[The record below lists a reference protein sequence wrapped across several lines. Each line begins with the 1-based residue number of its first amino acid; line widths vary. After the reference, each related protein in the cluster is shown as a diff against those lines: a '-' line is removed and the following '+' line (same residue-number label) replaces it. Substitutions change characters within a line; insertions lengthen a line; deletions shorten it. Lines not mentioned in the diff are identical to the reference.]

1 MENKRRFKKDMEIM
15 GGFVKQYFI
24 PYILMMILV
33 SVFEIIFI
41 VYWFMNVKT
50 YSTRNLVYL
59 FAYFSL
65 LLASFVGI
73 ILLVLFKKNKFS
85 LFSMSLILHFFCS
98 INGNMV
104 NNYNYIRFKK

>member
-41 VYWFMNVKT
+41 V
-50 YSTRNLVYL
+50 
-59 FAYFSL
+59 
-65 LLASFVGI
+65 
-73 ILLVLFKKNKFS
+73 
-85 LFSMSLILHFFCS
+85 
-98 INGNMV
+98 
-104 NNYNYIRFKK
+104 